1 MRKKEKFAKLFIEK
15 LAYGEALS
23 LMNRAFS
30 AGRGYTFQIKFR
42 FLTVE
47 IHISEESKWAF

>member
-1 MRKKEKFAKLFIEK
+1 MEK

-30 AGRGYTFQIKFR
+30 AGWGYTFQIKFR

-47 IHISEESKWAF
+47 TGISEESKLAF

>member
-1 MRKKEKFAKLFIEK
+1 MRKKKRFTKFFIEK

-23 LMNRAFS
+23 LMNRVFS
-30 AGRGYTFQIKFR
+30 AGLGYTFQIEFR

-47 IHISEESKWAF
+47 IGISEESKLAF

>member
-30 AGRGYTFQIKFR
+30 ADGGYTFQIEFR

-47 IHISEESKWAF
+47 TGISEESKWVF